1 MSTSD
6 IVTRMLEI
14 DGFGWQCGEPLKD
27 KGSYFRCSC
36 GCSQPDKDWDGSMTI
51 KQPMILRDAADE
63 IIRLRAER
71 DEARRDAER
80 WQVDALR
87 LLQEKNDALKQR
99 DAARRQCCTEA
110 VQRPFGSGTIHNCGD
125 AVEEATRRGWDC
137 FGPIKP

>member
-14 DGFGWQCGEPLKD
+14 NGFGWQCGEPLKD

-51 KQPMILRDAADE
+51 KQPMILRDATDE

-71 DEARRDAER
+71 DEARRSLCRVESACR
-80 WQVDALR
+80 T
-87 LLQEKNDALKQR
+87 
-99 DAARRQCCTEA
+99 CT
-110 VQRPFGSGTIHNCGD
+110 
-125 AVEEATRRGWDC
+125 VEEWVRNELDGLTKWIPVDPRVVAEERGWDC
-137 FGPIKP
+137 FKEADK

>member
-1 MSTSD
+1 MT
-6 IVTRMLEI
+6 
-14 DGFGWQCGEPLKD
+14 EP
-27 KGSYFRCSC
+27 R
-36 GCSQPDKDWDGSMTI
+36 
-51 KQPMILRDAADE
+51 DE
-63 IIRLRAER
+63 IERLKARLENLEESHLGQRVLIASLAAER

-80 WQVDALR
+80 WQADALR

>member
-1 MSTSD
+1 MTDSRDEHEPYGFTESPVIAKMQAD
-6 IVTRMLEI
+6 I
-14 DGFGWQCGEPLKD
+14 
-27 KGSYFRCSC
+27 
-36 GCSQPDKDWDGSMTI
+36 
-51 KQPMILRDAADE
+51 A
-63 IIRLRAER
+63 RLTAER

-80 WQVDALR
+80 WQADALR